1 MLLSKAPASHEV
13 ADPFH
18 PLGDHPGEPEMTMID
33 TAHAF
38 FEACET
44 GLGWDGCKPWCH
56 ADATFSCQADAL
68 ADTTTLAAYADWMK
82 GLLGPIPDGRY
93 ELKAFAAD
101 EDRNTV
107 VAAAVFHG
115 TNTAPGPVPPTGKVV
130 ASDYVYVMQTD
141 GGKIRHMTKVWNDGY
156 ALRALGWA

>member
-1 MLLSKAPASHEV
+1 MGIH
-13 ADPFH
+13 
-18 PLGDHPGEPEMTMID
+18 D
-33 TAHAF
+33 TARDF

-44 GLGWDGCKPWCH
+44 GQGWEGCRAFCH
-56 ADATFSCQADAL
+56 DDAGFSCQAGAL
-68 ADTTTLAAYADWMK
+68 ADTTTLAGYAEWMK

-101 EDRNTV
+101 EARGAV

-115 TNTAPGPVPPTGKVV
+115 THSGEGGPVPPTGRTV
-130 ASDYVYVMQTD
+130 ATDYVYVMTFD
-141 GGKIRHMTKVWNDGY
+141 GPKIRHMTKIWNDGP